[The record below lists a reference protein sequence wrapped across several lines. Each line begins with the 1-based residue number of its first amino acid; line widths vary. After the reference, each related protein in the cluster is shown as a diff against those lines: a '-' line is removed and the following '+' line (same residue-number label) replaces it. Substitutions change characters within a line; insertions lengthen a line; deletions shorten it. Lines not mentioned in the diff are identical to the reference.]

1 MRRRHKVKFSVRPKH
16 LLYTLIFLCLMLLY
30 ISYRYSDKLAPFK
43 TSVGN
48 LITPM
53 QNGINFV
60 GTYLNEQLELFES
73 KRALQEENDQLK
85 AEIEELKNR
94 NSILI
99 ADGYELAQLRELYEV
114 GKKYS
119 DYPMIAASVISR
131 DTNGYYS
138 SFVVNKGA
146 QDGIKKDMNVI
157 AGNGLVG
164 IVSEVGWNYCRI
176 RAIID
181 DTSYVSGMFL
191 KTSDTCDIR
200 GDLELLD
207 EGYIR
212 VEGISLSAQIE
223 ENFEIVTSHISDK
236 YLPGILIGYIHNI
249 EIDASNMAKKAYLL
263 PVVDFEHIEN
273 VLIITQLKE
282 RIKSESE

>member
-1 MRRRHKVKFSVRPKH
+1 MRRKQKVKFQVRPKH
-16 LLYTLIFLCLMLLY
+16 LFYALVFFCLLLLY
-30 ISYRYSDKLAPFK
+30 VSYRYSDKLVPLK

-53 QNGINFV
+53 QNGINTV
-60 GTYLNEQLELFES
+60 GAYLTERLELFES
-73 KRALQEENDQLK
+73 KQKLQEENEALR
-85 AEIEELKNR
+85 AEIESLKAQ
-94 NSILI
+94 NSALVS
-99 ADGYELAQLRELYEV
+99 DSYELAALRELYEV
-114 GKKYS
+114 GEKYS
-119 DYPMIAASVISR
+119 DYPMIAASVISK

-138 SFVVNKGA
+138 SFVVNKGSA
-146 QDGIKKDMNVI
+146 DGVKKDMNVI

-164 IVSEVGWNYCRI
+164 IVTEVGKNHCRI

-191 KTSDTCDIR
+191 KTSDTCDVK

-212 VEGISLSAQIE
+212 VEGISLNAQVE
-223 ENFEIVTSHISDK
+223 ENYEIVTSYISDK
-236 YLPGILIGYIHNI
+236 YLPGILIGYISNI
-249 EIDASNMAKKAYLL
+249 EIDASNMAKTAYLL

-282 RIKSESE
+282 RMEDSTE